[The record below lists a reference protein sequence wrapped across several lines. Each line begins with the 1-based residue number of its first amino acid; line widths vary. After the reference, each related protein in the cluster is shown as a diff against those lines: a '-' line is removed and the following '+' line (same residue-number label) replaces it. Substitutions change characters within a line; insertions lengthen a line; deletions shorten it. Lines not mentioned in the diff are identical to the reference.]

1 MIPSSVLLLSW
12 SSSFFYS
19 KVIGAVKADDAPPA
33 VLARPHPF
41 QIPGRDLGQKSYR
54 NVSFANTQSN
64 EQVQ

>member
-1 MIPSSVLLLSW
+1 MAKLLA
-12 SSSFFYS
+12 Y
-19 KVIGAVKADDAPPA
+19 VKQDDAPPA
-33 VLARPHPF
+33 APARPHLF